1 MNIEGNQI
9 NVNSGSFNK
18 DLIKEPTAPVVSKP
32 ETPSYLKDM
41 EDSLEDIGDTLNQNL
56 GVLQS
61 KQKEYDK
68 IKKEQEA
75 KFEEERKAFETSSA
89 INAALEN
96 TKVNTDQIGS
106 IINEQ
111 VKQISDSI
119 DTSINDISKSFN
131 K

>member
-1 MNIEGNQI
+1 MNVEGNQI
-9 NVNSGSFNK
+9 NVNGGSFDK
-18 DLIKEPTAPVVSKP
+18 DLIKEPNAPVVREP

-41 EDSLEDIGDTLNQNL
+41 EDNLDDIGETLNKNL
-56 GVLQS
+56 EVLQS
-61 KQKEYDK
+61 KQKEYDE
-68 IKKEQEA
+68 IKREQEA

-89 INAALEN
+89 INTALEN

-111 VKQISDSI
+111 VKQISDTI
-119 DTSINDISKSFN
+119 DSSLDDISKSLN

>member
-9 NVNSGSFNK
+9 NVNSGSFDK

-61 KQKEYDK
+61 KQKEYDE

-96 TKVNTDQIGS
+96 TKINTDQIGS

-111 VKQISDSI
+111 VKQISDTIDSSI
-119 DTSINDISKSFN
+119 GDISKSLN